1 MGVENEEI
9 PAENPNQEEEVKNK
23 KDDDKTET
31 IPFHRLFSFADSVD
45 ILLMALGGLGAV
57 GNGMSLPLMTVLFG
71 QLIDSFGQNQN
82 DKNVVHEVS
91 KVSN

>member
-1 MGVENEEI
+1 MENEEI
-9 PAENPNQEEEVKNK
+9 PAENPNQEEEVKSK
-23 KDDDKTET
+23 KDDEKTET